1 MNHTPPHHHHH
12 GHDTKMV
19 THKCNT
25 LLCKFYYAYN
35 GRLVV
40 VSSHTLIKPKKKTTE
55 QEIYIKG
62 FFFFFSPV
70 VRQRAKTGVLV
81 ACVCVAFILWYFSRK
96 PTTTAKKD
104 AQETESGARA
114 RAKNSHFVMNAH
126 APTTYYRF
134 FCFSPFLTARPKTPT
149 HTHDCVHLTSHRSYA
164 PPHTWWCRS
173 ASRVLSA
180 LCVYTRNLPHC
191 TEKTTHTVILT
202 TNIYFS
208 FKFV

>member
-1 MNHTPPHHHHH
+1 MNHRPPHHHHH

-70 VRQRAKTGVLV
+70 VRQRNNNSEKGRTRN
-81 ACVCVAFILWYFSRK
+81 RK
-96 PTTTAKKD
+96 W
-104 AQETESGARA
+104 GARA
-114 RAKNSHFVMNAH
+114 CKKLTFCDERARTNYLLPFFLFFSFSDRTTKNPHTHTRLCSSHF
-126 APTTYYRF
+126 T
-134 FCFSPFLTARPKTPT
+134 PFLCPA
-149 HTHDCVHLTSHRSYA
+149 SHMVM
-164 PPHTWWCRS
+164 PECQ
-173 ASRVLSA
+173 
-180 LCVYTRNLPHC
+180 
-191 TEKTTHTVILT
+191 
-202 TNIYFS
+202 
-208 FKFV
+208 